1 VKKLFAIL
9 LALTMVLPMCLG
21 MASAEAEAV
30 EVQPFYMLNFTT
42 IPEGMFDN
50 VAGCPFFWTNQS
62 AGYPISWGGSDI
74 PGLAQRVKT
83 LFDSRPEGMR
93 YIRFSPP
100 SSYYMTYLENH
111 IYMDK
116 GATMLKAWLEEF
128 LAEYKRIGG
137 LLDGFMMDVEIVD
150 MNSYYLWRDAQ
161 KDPLVYHQIVS
172 DPRYATEVRP
182 LLEERGFVFWS
193 NPTEYTPEIY
203 SISHDSGEMYA
214 NNRAIWDRVMRNR
227 LATYLNWSV
236 CEPLWKYYPDAMVS
250 DYQTADRASWFK
262 FLSDTGDNSAG
273 ELTVNGGN
281 TIKVG
286 NASNNNVYHCRPGD
300 AFYKNSK
307 GDVIYRN
314 PYAYNEAIYE
324 KSPFNM
330 TLWELNT
337 FKNIYAS
344 TDNKTISAWLTS
356 YNYGK
361 EISGGSACTPY
372 TTEIVYHL
380 GMLDPQPFLG
390 YVVETECVDVDF
402 LDRIEVISQQ
412 LHELTRVAGYAD
424 RKPIEVPANWN
435 DSYILSGMYANGR
448 NIWRITPD
456 TTQVTLQDFKVEGA
470 DPTFRVNGKTITF
483 PGGKIIEDSKIDAVG
498 SCGYWVETAADVT
511 PIITTDANRYERYPS
526 LFIGFD
532 DCAEG
537 DFNYNTAK
545 PVSTWEMTWDK
556 PNGAATTIVAVD
568 GNKALA
574 INGDVSLRSVE
585 LPGNI
590 TAGDSYAKDQTWD
603 ITVTVPEGLSAEAAI
618 TLLGYTGTK
627 QRTDDGGFK
636 VQGGKLYYGTVGPVN
651 EYGLPTLEYKEL
663 GSISPGTYI
672 FRRVMNFNDPEAY
685 YASYYVFSADGQVV
699 ASIAN
704 VPVPTFTE
712 ITNIFF
718 TTEKADKAVL
728 LDNYRLSLCG
738 RAADFEL
745 YDAAT
750 GITVTD
756 TETPR
761 AANTAYRLS
770 WLNAT
775 SASQTAKVIAA
786 IYEGGTLKEE
796 KVINQVQMDPG
807 CDGVVT
813 GIVEVAAGQSV
824 KISLDVPEIPG
835 VDNGTGDPTV
845 PTQGTAPE
853 EKSEGNSMILV
864 LIAVVAVAVAAVVL
878 VLLLTKKPAKKDE
891 K

>member
-1 VKKLFAIL
+1 MKKLFAIL

-483 PGGKIIEDSKIDAVG
+483 PGGKIIADTAIDRVG
-498 SCGYWVETAADVT
+498 SCGYWVETAKDVT
-511 PIITTDANRYERYPS
+511 PIITTDADRFEKYPS
-526 LFIGFD
+526 LLINFEN
-532 DCAEG
+532 CKEG
-537 DFNYNTAK
+537 DFKHTTAAPINTWEFKWDRKNGSNTA
-545 PVSTWEMTWDK
+545 
-556 PNGAATTIVAVD
+556 IVANET
-568 GNKALA
+568 GKALA
-574 INGDVSLRSVE
+574 INGDVTLKSVT

-590 TAGDSYAKDQTWD
+590 SAGDTYAKDQAWSV
-603 ITVTVPEGLSAEAAI
+603 TVTIPEGLSADAEI
-618 TLLGYTGTK
+618 NLLGYAGNK
-627 QRTDDGGFK
+627 QKTEDGGFK
-636 VQGGKLYYGTVGPVN
+636 IAGGKVYYAQLGKAN
-651 EYGLPTLEYKEL
+651 EEGNAELEYKEL
-663 GSISPGTYI
+663 TSIAAGTYTLE
-672 FRRVMNFNDPEAY
+672 RVMNFNDAENFTAK
-685 YASYYVFSADGQVV
+685 YVIYDAEGKEIKSTKEV
-699 ASIAN
+699 A
-704 VPVPTFTE
+704 VPV
-712 ITNIFF
+712 F
-718 TTEKADKAVL
+718 TTITSINFITKQADKGIL
-728 LDNYRLSLCG
+728 LDDYKITLTG
-738 RAADFEL
+738 KAADFEL
-745 YDAAT
+745 YDAKT
-750 GITVTD
+750 GMPVKDLENART
-756 TETPR
+756 
-761 AANTAYRLS
+761 ASTAYRLS

-775 SASQTAKVIAA
+775 QTAQTATIVAA
-786 IYEGGTLKEE
+786 IYESGALKEE
-796 KVINQVQMDPG
+796 RIVKNVQMNPG
-807 CDGVVT
+807 CDGVET
-813 GIVEVAAGQSV
+813 GIVDIAEGQSV
-824 KISLDVPEIPG
+824 RVYLK
-835 VDNGTGDPTV
+835 TGDEPV
-845 PTQGTAPE
+845 KRSSNIG
-853 EKSEGNSMILV
+853 
-864 LIAVVAVAVAAVVL
+864 LIAIIAAAVVAVLAVVIAL
-878 VLLLTKKPAKKDE
+878 VATKPKKPTPPVQTEEESETPKDE
-891 K
+891 